1 MTRAPVRRHQHRIR
15 SMISIDF
22 SLVVQIVLFLILWS
36 IMRRVLFGPVGRLM
50 AERERRTDGAHAEAR
65 SMAEGGKELQAQY
78 DAAIAKARAEG
89 EAIKSEIREEAIKAR
104 NVIVSQGRDA
114 ATQKIQEIREEVHK
128 ELEAARRIASANA
141 DALALE
147 MAEKV
152 LGRKLT

>member
-1 MTRAPVRRHQHRIR
+1 
-15 SMISIDF
+15 MISVDY

-36 IMRRVLFGPVGRLM
+36 ILRRVLFGPVGRVM

-65 SMAEGGKELQAQY
+65 SLVEEGKELQERY

-89 EAIKSEIREEAIKAR
+89 EAIKSEIREEALKAR
-104 NVIVSQGRDA
+104 NAILSQGRDVA
-114 ATQKIQEIREEVHK
+114 AQKIQEIRGEVQM
-128 ELEAARRIASANA
+128 ELEAARRVASANA
-141 DALALE
+141 DALAEE